1 MDSSSQFRQLSAALA
16 LGCHAALAQKKDM
29 EDLAAW
35 FASQK
40 SALHDQR

>member
-1 MDSSSQFRQLSAALA
+1 MKAFAGQLSR
-16 LGCHAALAQKKDM
+16 KDM

-40 SALHDQR
+40 STSLHDQR

>member
-1 MDSSSQFRQLSAALA
+1 LSDYKSGKRQNPIMKGFASTLSR
-16 LGCHAALAQKKDM
+16 KDM

-35 FASQK
+35 FSSQK